1 MLYITI
7 PILAI
12 IAAFF
17 IFSVYTNRQA
27 KYAQRVKAFE
37 LKQKHM
43 DKTLEKIRS
52 EIDGIREDIEAQQ
65 DKINALKSGKDIVDL
80 SE

>member
-7 PILAI
+7 PILII

-43 DKTLEKIRS
+43 DKTIEKIRS
-52 EIDGIREDIEAQQ
+52 EIDIIREEIESQQ

-80 SE
+80 L